1 MKEIILNHLS
11 NNYKVSLNS
20 YTTFKLLDKS
30 TNEDKSLRTVMN
42 DTIELMGITDKEFEE
57 IWGVWIDEEIIRFEN
72 HIVDLQYKIY
82 QKTGIELNLHENK
95 FKDVVKT
102 LPYSDKLSELDDGLL
117 SQITEI
123 NATNYN

>member
-1 MKEIILNHLS
+1 VKEIILNHLS

-42 DTIELMGITDKEFEE
+42 DTIELMGVTDKEFEGTWE
-57 IWGVWIDEEIIRFEN
+57 VWINEEIIRFEN
-72 HIVDLQYKIY
+72 YIVDLQYKIY

-117 SQITEI
+117 SQISEI

>member
-1 MKEIILNHLS
+1 
-11 NNYKVSLNS
+11 
-20 YTTFKLLDKS
+20 
-30 TNEDKSLRTVMN
+30 MN
-42 DTIELMGITDKEFEE
+42 DTIELMGVTDKEFEGTWE
-57 IWGVWIDEEIIRFEN
+57 VWINEEIIRFEN
-72 HIVDLQYKIY
+72 YIVDLQYKIY

-117 SQITEI
+117 SQISEI

>member
-1 MKEIILNHLS
+1 VKEIILNHLS

-42 DTIELMGITDKEFEE
+42 DTIELMGVTDKEFEGTWE
-57 IWGVWIDEEIIRFEN
+57 VWINEEIIRFEN
-72 HIVDLQYKIY
+72 YIVDLQYKIY

-102 LPYSDKLSELDDGLL
+102 LPYSDKLSELDGGLL
-117 SQITEI
+117 SQISEI